1 MEVSH
6 RIPAEFVYRPHM
18 TGSGSAEF
26 EYRSPGMASWEE
38 EGAPNPLPS
47 NRYFSSKPQVVGNT
61 YSTAQGGPW
70 SHQRVHVD
78 APSGSEQ
85 FQVYG
90 QVPAQT
96 WGGMLKE
103 WMNRFVLPA
112 NSTDLKGGAAPE
124 RYIAET
130 FPQPIKSEKQM
141 VMNQTER
148 FVVEAPPQ
156 PIYERVV
163 YVQQPVEAR
172 PQQVVS
178 VAVPPQVVTLP
189 AAAPPPQP
197 ILIPLESEIVCRGH
211 PSDRTELCFGCSL
224 PPRQLKFDIVRE
236 EAAGCFGFFRSQ
248 RFKAVCSKCRAV
260 MPPCQQCG
268 KQSVIRHP

>member
-1 MEVSH
+1 MEVPH
-6 RIPAEFVYRPHM
+6 RIPAEFVYRTHPM
-18 TGSGSAEF
+18 GSGSTEF
-26 EYRSPGMASWEE
+26 EYRSPGMPSWEE
-38 EGAPNPLPS
+38 EAIPNVPLA
-47 NRYFSSKPQVVGNT
+47 NRYPPTKPQVVR
-61 YSTAQGGPW
+61 STWSSQAGPW

-78 APSGSEQ
+78 APGESKR

-90 QVPAQT
+90 QVPSQT
-96 WGGMLKE
+96 WGGMLKD
-103 WMNRFVLPA
+103 WVSRFVGPA
-112 NSTDLKGGAAPE
+112 PSSDLKGGNQE
-124 RYIAET
+124 LYVAET
-130 FPQPIKSEKQM
+130 FPQPIKQEKQV
-141 VMNQTER
+141 VMSQPER
-148 FVVEAPPQ
+148 FIVEAPPQ

-172 PQQVVS
+172 PQQLVS
-178 VAVPPQVVTLP
+178 VAVPPPVVAVP
-189 AAAPPPQP
+189 APPQP

-211 PSDRTELCFGCSL
+211 PSDRTELCFGCTL

-236 EAAGCFGFFRSQ
+236 EAAGCFGLWRSH